1 MDITLTLIDTI
12 WGIILINLLLF
23 IVNKNVGG
31 RKKIRLRFT
40 EVKLIITFTLIWPCS

>member
-31 RKKIRLRFT
+31 RVGTYRKPFQIRLIM
-40 EVKLIITFTLIWPCS
+40 LIA